1 MFQTSPHVYRDNFH
15 KELRALM
22 KDLIKV
28 FPTDREI
35 KMISSSIT
43 IAIMDDPEDKIISE
57 FYKAMHPCVAYI
69 ANKDEKLFTDNV
81 IKSDIALFSHLED
94 YWAKLAIENKE
105 VVWAYLAVL
114 YELSKTFYV
123 QNN

>member
-1 MFQTSPHVYRDNFH
+1 MLQTSHYAYRDNFH
-15 KELRALM
+15 KQLRALM

-35 KMISSSIT
+35 KMISSSLT
-43 IAIMDDPEDKIISE
+43 IAIMDDPEDKVITE
-57 FYKAMHPCVAYI
+57 FYKAIEPCVAYI
-69 ANKDEKLFTDNV
+69 TNKDEKLFTDNV
-81 IKSDIALFSHLED
+81 IKSEITLFSHLAD
-94 YWAKLAIENKE
+94 YWVKLDFENKE

>member
-1 MFQTSPHVYRDNFH
+1 MYRDNFN

-35 KMISSSIT
+35 KMISSSLT
-43 IAIMDDPEDKIISE
+43 IAIMDDPEDKVITE
-57 FYKAMHPCVAYI
+57 FYKAMDPCVVYI
-69 ANKDEKLFTDNV
+69 ANKDERLFTDNI

-94 YWAKLAIENKE
+94 YWVRLGVENKE
-105 VVWAYLAVL
+105 VVWAYLTVL
-114 YELSKTFYV
+114 YELSRTFHV